1 MGILSRL
8 FKIGQAE
15 ANSIADKFE
24 DPIKLTEQGIRD
36 MKVDLDNSLKALAEV
51 KAMQIR
57 SKQEIKQSEEASSN
71 YEQKAMSILKKAQTG
86 DITSQ
91 DADRLA
97 SEALRKKDE
106 NTAATKRKKAELKTF
121 EISSEKLDLNVKK
134 IRSNIN
140 QWENELKTLKARIK
154 VSETSLKLNKQLSE
168 TDSSGTISM
177 LEKMKEKVDADEA
190 LSEAYEDI
198 SNENQ
203 SIDDEI
209 NNVLKEDTSS
219 ESLDELK
226 KKMGI

>member
-15 ANSIADKFE
+15 ANAIADKFE

-57 SKQEIKQSEEASSN
+57 SKQEIKQSEEASDN
-71 YEQKAMSILKKAQTG
+71 YEQKAMSILKKAQAG
-86 DITSQ
+86 DISSQ

-106 NTAATKRKKAELKTF
+106 NTAATKRKKEELKTF
-121 EISSEKLDLNVKK
+121 ETSSEKLNLNVKK
-134 IRSNIN
+134 IRANIS

-154 VSETSLKLNKQLSE
+154 VSETTLKLNKQLSD
-168 TDSSGTISM
+168 TDSSSTISM

-209 NNVLKEDTSS
+209 NSVLKEDTSS
-219 ESLDELK
+219 DSLDELK

>member
-15 ANSIADKFE
+15 ANAIADKFE

>member
-15 ANSIADKFE
+15 ANAIADKFE

-57 SKQEIKQSEEASSN
+57 SKQEIKQSEEASDN
-71 YEQKAMSILKKAQTG
+71 YEQKAMSILKKAQAG
-86 DITSQ
+86 DISSQ

-106 NTAATKRKKAELKTF
+106 NTAATKRKKEELKTF
-121 EISSEKLDLNVKK
+121 ETSSGKLNLNVKK
-134 IRSNIN
+134 IRANIS

-154 VSETSLKLNKQLSE
+154 VSETTLKLNKQLSD
-168 TDSSGTISM
+168 TDSSSTISM

-209 NNVLKEDTSS
+209 NSVLKEDTSS
-219 ESLDELK
+219 DSLDELK